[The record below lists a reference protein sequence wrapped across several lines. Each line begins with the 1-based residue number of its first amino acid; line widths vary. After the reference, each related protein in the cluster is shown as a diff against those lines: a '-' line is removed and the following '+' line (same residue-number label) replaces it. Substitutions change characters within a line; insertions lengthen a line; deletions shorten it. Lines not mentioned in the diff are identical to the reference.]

1 MSGETEATASRGETG
16 PVEAVTILGATGSIG
31 RQTLDVLARHP
42 QRYRV
47 VGLTAGHRWRELAE
61 HCLHWRPRY
70 AALADEAGAELLRN
84 HLREAGS
91 DTEVLGGHQGVA
103 QVAALDEADT
113 VVAAIVGAAG
123 VRPTLAAVEAGKKIL
138 LANKETLVVTG
149 ALFMDAVKRHGATLL
164 PVDSE
169 HNAIFQCLPAEGVGP
184 GVRRL
189 LLTASGGPFL
199 GWDRARLASVTP
211 EQAVRH
217 PNWDMGPKIS
227 VDSATLMNKG
237 LEFIEACWLF
247 DVPPAR
253 IDVVVHPQSVVHS
266 MVEYLD
272 GSVLAQMGTP
282 DMRTPIACALSWPE
296 RIESG
301 APGLD
306 FAALAGLDFQAPDD
320 AAFPCLGLA
329 RQAME
334 TGGAATAVLNAANEE
349 AVAAF
354 LDRRLS
360 FNGIGAVVAETLSR
374 LPAPACADVDA
385 VMNVDSE
392 ARGLARRL
400 IEEKAC

>member
-1 MSGETEATASRGETG
+1 MADRSLET
-16 PVEAVTILGATGSIG
+16 VTILGATGSIG
-31 RQTLDVLARHP
+31 RQALDVLARNP

-47 VGLTAGHRWRELAE
+47 LGLTAGHRWQELAE
-61 HCLHWRPRY
+61 HCLTWRPRF
-70 AALADEAGAELLRN
+70 AALADEQAAKALRN

-91 DTEVLGGHQGVA
+91 QTRVLAGHAGVA
-103 QVAALDEADT
+103 EVAAMQEADT

-149 ALFMDAVKRHGATLL
+149 ALFMDAVKRHGASLL

-189 LLTASGGPFL
+189 LLTASGGPFR
-199 GWDRARLASVTP
+199 GWAREQLTGVTP
-211 EQAVRH
+211 EQAVCH

-237 LEFIEACWLF
+237 LEYIEACWLF
-247 DVPPAR
+247 DVAPER
-253 IDVVVHPQSVVHS
+253 IEVVIHPQSVVHS

-301 APGLD
+301 ASRLD
-306 FAALAGLDFQAPDD
+306 FATLSGLDFQAPDND
-320 AAFPCLGLA
+320 AFPCLGLA
-329 RQAME
+329 RQSMQE
-334 TGGAATAVLNAANEE
+334 GGAATAVLNAANEE

-354 LDRRLS
+354 LDRRLG
-360 FNGIGAVVAETLSR
+360 FNGIGAVVEETLQRTPSSR
-374 LPAPACADVDA
+374 CTDVDA
-385 VMNVDSE
+385 VMDVD
-392 ARGLARRL
+392 ARARVLARSL
-400 IEEKAC
+400 IREWAC

>member
-1 MSGETEATASRGETG
+1 MTDRSLET
-16 PVEAVTILGATGSIG
+16 VTILGATGSIG
-31 RQTLDVLARHP
+31 RQTLDVLARNP
-42 QRYRV
+42 ERYRV
-47 VGLTAGHRWRELAE
+47 LGLTAGHRWRELAE
-61 HCLHWRPRY
+61 HCLTWRPPF
-70 AALADEAGAELLRN
+70 AALADEQAAEALRN

-91 DTEVLGGHQGVA
+91 HTQVLAGHAGVA
-103 QVAALDEADT
+103 EVAALQEADT

-149 ALFMDAVKRHGATLL
+149 ALFMEAVKRHGATLL

-189 LLTASGGPFL
+189 LLTASGGPFR
-199 GWDRARLASVTP
+199 GWTREQLTAVTP
-211 EQAVRH
+211 EQAVCH

-237 LEFIEACWLF
+237 LEYIEACWLF
-247 DVPPAR
+247 DVAPER
-253 IDVVVHPQSVVHS
+253 IDVVIHPQSVVHS

-301 APGLD
+301 ASRLD
-306 FAALAGLDFQAPDD
+306 FATLSGLDFQAPDND
-320 AAFPCLGLA
+320 AFPCLGLA

-334 TGGAATAVLNAANEE
+334 EGGAATAVLNAANEE

-354 LDRRLS
+354 LDRRLG
-360 FNGIGAVVAETLSR
+360 FNAIGAVVEETLQRTPSSR
-374 LPAPACADVDA
+374 CADVDA
-385 VMNVDSE
+385 VMDVD
-392 ARGLARRL
+392 ARARDLARSL
-400 IEEKAC
+400 IREWAC

>member
-1 MSGETEATASRGETG
+1 MTDRSLET
-16 PVEAVTILGATGSIG
+16 VTILGATGSIG
-31 RQTLDVLARHP
+31 RQTLDVLARNP
-42 QRYRV
+42 ERYRV
-47 VGLTAGHRWRELAE
+47 LGLTAGHRWRELAE
-61 HCLHWRPRY
+61 HCLTWRPPF
-70 AALADEAGAELLRN
+70 AALADEQAAEALRN

-91 DTEVLGGHQGVA
+91 HTQVLAGHAGVA
-103 QVAALDEADT
+103 EVAALQEADT

-149 ALFMDAVKRHGATLL
+149 ALFMEAVKRHGATLL

-189 LLTASGGPFL
+189 LLTASGGPFR
-199 GWDRARLASVTP
+199 GWTREQLTAVTP
-211 EQAVRH
+211 EQAVCH

-237 LEFIEACWLF
+237 LEYIEACWLF
-247 DVPPAR
+247 DVAPQR
-253 IDVVVHPQSVVHS
+253 IDVVIHPQSVVHS

-301 APGLD
+301 ASRLD
-306 FAALAGLDFQAPDD
+306 FATLSGLDFQAPDND
-320 AAFPCLGLA
+320 AFPCLGLA

-334 TGGAATAVLNAANEE
+334 EGGAATAVLNAANEE

-354 LDRRLS
+354 LDRRLG
-360 FNGIGAVVAETLSR
+360 FNAIGAVVEETLQRTPSSR
-374 LPAPACADVDA
+374 CADVDA
-385 VMNVDSE
+385 VMDVD
-392 ARGLARRL
+392 ARARDLARSL
-400 IEEKAC
+400 IREWAC

>member
-1 MSGETEATASRGETG
+1 MSEAI
-16 PVEAVTILGATGSIG
+16 TILGATGSVG
-31 RQTLDVLARHP
+31 CQTLDVLALHP
-42 QRYRV
+42 QRYQV
-47 VGLTAGHRWRELAE
+47 VALTAGHRWKELAV
-61 HCLHWRPRY
+61 HCLKWRPRY
-70 AALADEAGAELLRN
+70 AALADERAAEALRN

-91 DTEVLGGHQGVA
+91 DTEVLAGHAGVCA
-103 QVAALDEADT
+103 LAALDEVDT
-113 VVAAIVGAAG
+113 VVAGIVGAAG
-123 VRPTLAAVEAGKKIL
+123 VRPTLAAVRAGKKIL
-138 LANKETLVVTG
+138 LANKEALVVTG

-169 HNAIFQCLPAEGVGP
+169 HNAIFQCLPREGVGP

-199 GWDRARLASVTP
+199 GWSREQLAAVTA

-247 DVPPAR
+247 AVAPSR

-301 APGLD
+301 AAPLD
-306 FAALAGLDFQAPDD
+306 FGQLAGLDFRQPD
-320 AAFPCLGLA
+320 AQAFPCLGLA

-334 TGGAATAVLNAANEE
+334 TGGTATAVLNAANEE

-354 LDRRLS
+354 LAGQLS
-360 FNGIGAVVAETLSR
+360 FNRIGEVVAESLQR
-374 LPAPACADVDA
+374 LPVIPCSDVDA
-385 VMNVDSE
+385 VMEQDDK
-392 ARGLARRL
+392 ARDVARAL
-400 IEEKAC
+400 IKEWAC

>member
-1 MSGETEATASRGETG
+1 MTDRSLET
-16 PVEAVTILGATGSIG
+16 VTILGATGSIG
-31 RQTLDVLARHP
+31 RQTLDVLARNP
-42 QRYRV
+42 ERYRV
-47 VGLTAGHRWRELAE
+47 LGLTAGHRWRELAE
-61 HCLHWRPRY
+61 HCLTWRPAF
-70 AALADEAGAELLRN
+70 AALADEQAAEALRN

-91 DTEVLGGHQGVA
+91 HTQVLAGHAGVA
-103 QVAALDEADT
+103 EVAALQEADT

-189 LLTASGGPFL
+189 LLTASGGPFR
-199 GWDRARLASVTP
+199 GWTREQLTAVTP
-211 EQAVRH
+211 EQAVCH

-237 LEFIEACWLF
+237 LEYIEACWLF
-247 DVPPAR
+247 DVAPQR
-253 IDVVVHPQSVVHS
+253 IEVVIHPQSVVHS

-301 APGLD
+301 ASRLD
-306 FAALAGLDFQAPDD
+306 FATLSGLDFQAPDND
-320 AAFPCLGLA
+320 AFPCLGLA

-334 TGGAATAVLNAANEE
+334 EGGAATAVLNAANEE

-354 LDRRLS
+354 LDRRLG
-360 FNGIGAVVAETLSR
+360 FNAIGAVVEETLQRTPSSR
-374 LPAPACADVDA
+374 CADVDA
-385 VMNVDSE
+385 VMDVD
-392 ARGLARRL
+392 ARARDLARSL
-400 IEEKAC
+400 IREWAC